1 MRQSRYQ
8 GPKKPIVK
16 PAAQTQLLEAYFE
29 KRVLL
34 VRYFTRLT
42 ADPAMAE
49 DIVQDLYIRLSGM
62 THDTQIGDPAAF
74 LFRMAHNIHLNQL
87 RALRNSRG
95 RDAAWQ
101 ELSGHRIGDETA
113 DDGPSAEDQ
122 AHGRQLMQRLTAALG
137 ELPEKTQSIFRLH
150 RFDGLPQTEV
160 ATKMGMSLSSIEK
173 HLATALRHLTARL
186 RPPGTGT

>member
-1 MRQSRYQ
+1 
-8 GPKKPIVK
+8 VK
-16 PAAQTQLLEAYFE
+16 SAAKTQLLETYFE

-42 ADPAMAE
+42 ADSAMAE
-49 DIVQDLYIRLSGM
+49 DIVQDLYVRLSGM
-62 THDTQIGDPAAF
+62 TYESQIGDPTAF

-101 ELSGHRIGDETA
+101 ELSGHRVGDETA

-122 AHGRQLMQRLTAALG
+122 AHGRQLMQRLTAALS
-137 ELPEKTQSIFRLH
+137 ELPEKTQAIFRLH
-150 RFDGLPQTEV
+150 RFDGLSQTEV
-160 ATKMGMSLSSIEK
+160 ATRMEMSLSSIEK

-186 RPPGTGT
+186 RPPGAGT

>member
-1 MRQSRYQ
+1 MN
-8 GPKKPIVK
+8 

-42 ADPAMAE
+42 ADSAMAE
-49 DIVQDLYIRLSGM
+49 DIVQDLYVRLSGM
-62 THDTQIGDPAAF
+62 TYETQIGDPTAF

-113 DDGPSAEDQ
+113 DDGPSAEDR
-122 AHGRQLMQRLTAALG
+122 AHGRQLMEKLVAALG
-137 ELPEKTQSIFRLH
+137 ELPQKTQSVFRLH
-150 RFDGLPQTEV
+150 RMEGLTQTEV
-160 ATKMGMSLSSIEK
+160 AAKLDVSLSTVEK

-186 RPPGTGT
+186 RPPDPGT

>member
-1 MRQSRYQ
+1 M
-8 GPKKPIVK
+8 K

-42 ADPAMAE
+42 ADSAMAE
-49 DIVQDLYIRLSGM
+49 DIVQDLYVRLSGM
-62 THDTQIGDPAAF
+62 TYDTQIGDPTAF

-101 ELSGHRIGDETA
+101 ELSGHRVGDETA

-137 ELPEKTQSIFRLH
+137 ELPEKTQNIFRLH
-150 RFDGLPQTEV
+150 RFESLTQTEV
-160 ATKMGMSLSSIEK
+160 ATKMDMSLSSVEK

-186 RPPGTGT
+186 RPPGAGT

>member
-1 MRQSRYQ
+1 M
-8 GPKKPIVK
+8 K

-49 DIVQDLYIRLSGM
+49 DIVQDLYVRLSGM
-62 THDTQIGDPAAF
+62 TYETQIGDPAAF

-122 AHGRQLMQRLTAALG
+122 AHGRQLMEKLTAALS
-137 ELPEKTQSIFRLH
+137 ELPQKTQSVFRLH
-150 RFDGLPQTEV
+150 RMEGLTQTEV
-160 ATKMGMSLSSIEK
+160 AAKMDVSLSSVEK

-186 RPPGTGT
+186 RPPGAGT

>member
-1 MRQSRYQ
+1 M
-8 GPKKPIVK
+8 K

-87 RALRNSRG
+87 RALGYAIPG
-95 RDAAWQ
+95 R
-101 ELSGHRIGDETA
+101 
-113 DDGPSAEDQ
+113 
-122 AHGRQLMQRLTAALG
+122 
-137 ELPEKTQSIFRLH
+137 
-150 RFDGLPQTEV
+150 
-160 ATKMGMSLSSIEK
+160 
-173 HLATALRHLTARL
+173 
-186 RPPGTGT
+186 

>member
-1 MRQSRYQ
+1 M
-8 GPKKPIVK
+8 KA
-16 PAAQTQLLEAYFE
+16 AAQTQLLEAYFE

-42 ADPAMAE
+42 ADSAMAE

-62 THDTQIGDPAAF
+62 TYETQIGDPTAF

-101 ELSGHRIGDETA
+101 ELSAHRVGDETA

-137 ELPEKTQSIFRLH
+137 ELPEKTQNVFRLH
-150 RFDGLPQTEV
+150 RFEGLTQTDV
-160 ATKMGMSLSSIEK
+160 ATKMDMSLSSVEK

-186 RPPGTGT
+186 RPPGAGT